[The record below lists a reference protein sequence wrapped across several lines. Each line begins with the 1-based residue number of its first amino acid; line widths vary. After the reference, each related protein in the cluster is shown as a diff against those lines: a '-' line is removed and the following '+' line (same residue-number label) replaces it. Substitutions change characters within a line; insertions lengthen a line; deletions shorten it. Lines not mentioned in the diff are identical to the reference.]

1 MRRKVLVIGLTGGI
15 ASGKTT
21 VATILQELGAA
32 VLDAD
37 EVAKKIVQKGKPAYK
52 EIIKTFGRKVLTSDG
67 DLNRKLLGKIVFND
81 EEKRKKLES
90 IIHPRVKEYFL
101 EEIQR
106 IKEKDPQKII
116 VLDVPLL
123 LESGMETLVDEVWVV
138 AVSEELQI
146 KRIELRDRI
155 GRQEALKRIKA
166 QMPLKE
172 KLKYADR
179 IINAEGTLEDTKRQV
194 VSLWREITGNEL
206 EIKA

>member
-21 VATILQELGAA
+21 VATILQELGAE

-52 EIIKTFGRKVLTSDG
+52 EIINTFGRKVLTSDG

>member
-52 EIIKTFGRKVLTSDG
+52 EIINTFGRKVLTSDG

>member
-1 MRRKVLVIGLTGGI
+1 MLVIGLTGGI

>member
-1 MRRKVLVIGLTGGI
+1 MLVIGLTGGI

-21 VATILQELGAA
+21 VATILQELGAE

-52 EIIKTFGRKVLTSDG
+52 EIINTFGRKVLTSDG

>member
-1 MRRKVLVIGLTGGI
+1 MLVIGLTGGI

-52 EIIKTFGRKVLTSDG
+52 EIINTFGRKVLTSDG

>member
-1 MRRKVLVIGLTGGI
+1 VLVIGLTGGI

>member
-1 MRRKVLVIGLTGGI
+1 VRRKVLVIGLTGGI